1 MPSKRSS
8 TAPASGK
15 VVSGKV
21 SGARVPGPVKNT
33 ARKTAAKA
41 AAKPAKAAK
50 TAAVQ
55 PASTPKPA
63 RSTGPS
69 GATAPTPVAKQSR
82 AATGRGPRSAPPKC
96 DERCALI
103 GHSFTDA
110 ALLRLALT
118 HASVSDTRMVSNERL
133 EFLGDAVLGQI
144 ICETLYQRYPDR
156 LEGDLTKLKSYLV
169 SREMCAQLVR
179 EAGFHRMMSIGKGM
193 ISVDQLPKSVL
204 AGLFESLVG
213 AIYLDGGAEAARSFV
228 LRHMEPHI
236 ERTLQL
242 GHQENYKSVLQQ
254 LAQQA
259 GLGSP
264 TYSVMAERGPD
275 HEKNFEIRAQIGDRA
290 FTSCW
295 GMSKKA
301 AEQGAALHAL
311 RELGFVIDGPTG
323 PQVQVP
329 QSIADTM
336 P

>member
-8 TAPASGK
+8 TASTSGTM
-15 VVSGKV
+15 SAGKV
-21 SGARVPGPVKNT
+21 SAGKASAGKASRPAKKT
-33 ARKTAAKA
+33 SRKP
-41 AAKPAKAAK
+41 AAKPAA
-50 TAAVQ
+50 
-55 PASTPKPA
+55 KPA
-63 RSTGPS
+63 PK
-69 GATAPTPVAKQSR
+69 PVAKRQR
-82 AATGRGPRSAPPKC
+82 AAASGPAGASGTSKH
-96 DERCALI
+96 DERFTLI
-103 GHSFTDA
+103 GHVFGDV
-110 ALLRLALT
+110 ALMRLALT
-118 HASVSDTRMVSNERL
+118 HASVSDTRMASNERL
-133 EFLGDAVLGQI
+133 EFLGDAVLGQV
-144 ICETLYQRYPDR
+144 ICEHLYRRYPDR

-213 AIYLDGGAEAARSFV
+213 AIYLDGGSEAARAFV

-264 TYSVMAERGPD
+264 TYSVMGERGPD

-311 RELGFVIDGPTG
+311 RELGFVVDGPTG

>member
-21 SGARVPGPVKNT
+21 SRPAKK
-33 ARKTAAKA
+33 ASRKPAAKA
-41 AAKPAKAAK
+41 AAKPAKVAK
-50 TAAVQ
+50 PAAVQ
-55 PASTPKPA
+55 LASTPKPA
-63 RSTGPS
+63 RTTRPS
-69 GATAPTPVAKQSR
+69 GVTAPTPAAKRSR
-82 AATGRGPRSAPPKC
+82 AATGRGPRSGPAQH
-96 DERCALI
+96 DERFALI

-144 ICETLYQRYPDR
+144 ICEHVYQRYPDR

-193 ISVDQLPKSVL
+193 ISVEQLPKSVL

-259 GLGSP
+259 DLGSP

-329 QSIADTM
+329 QSIDDTM

>member
-8 TAPASGK
+8 TAST
-15 VVSGKV
+15 SGKV
-21 SGARVPGPVKNT
+21 SAGKVSAGKVSAGKVSRPATKTSRKPAARPVPKP
-33 ARKTAAKA
+33 
-41 AAKPAKAAK
+41 AAKPA
-50 TAAVQ
+50 
-55 PASTPKPA
+55 PKPA
-63 RSTGPS
+63 
-69 GATAPTPVAKQSR
+69 AKRQR
-82 AATGRGPRSAPPKC
+82 AAATGPAGASGTSKHDDRF
-96 DERCALI
+96 ALI
-103 GHSFTDA
+103 GHVFGDV
-110 ALLRLALT
+110 ALMRLALT
-118 HASVSDTRMVSNERL
+118 HASVSDTRMASNERL
-133 EFLGDAVLGQI
+133 EFLGDAVLGQV
-144 ICETLYQRYPDR
+144 ICEHLYRRYPDR

-179 EAGFHRMMSIGKGM
+179 EAGFHRMISIGKGM

-213 AIYLDGGAEAARSFV
+213 AIYLDGGSEAARAFV

-264 TYSVMAERGPD
+264 TYSVMGERGPD
-275 HEKNFEIRAQIGDRA
+275 HEKHFEIRAQIGDRA

-311 RELGFVIDGPTG
+311 RELGFVVDGPTG

>member
-8 TAPASGK
+8 TASSAGKGSGPAKSSRKRGSKSGST
-15 VVSGKV
+15 SGSK
-21 SGARVPGPVKNT
+21 SGSKSGSTSAARATTPSKPLRPGASPATSRPRTGRKRADAAGTAPVPGT
-33 ARKTAAKA
+33 ERH
-41 AAKPAKAAK
+41 
-50 TAAVQ
+50 
-55 PASTPKPA
+55 
-63 RSTGPS
+63 
-69 GATAPTPVAKQSR
+69 
-82 AATGRGPRSAPPKC
+82 
-96 DERCALI
+96 DERFDQI
-103 GHSFTDA
+103 GHVFADA
-110 ALLRLALT
+110 GLMRLALT
-118 HASVSDTRMVSNERL
+118 HASVSDTRMASNERL
-133 EFLGDAVLGQI
+133 EFLGDAVLGQV
-144 ICETLYQRYPDR
+144 ICEHLYRRYPDR

-179 EAGFHRMMSIGKGM
+179 EAGFHRLMSIGKGM
-193 ISVDQLPKSVL
+193 ISVEQLPKSVL

-213 AIYLDGGAEAARSFV
+213 AIYLDGGSEAARAFV

-264 TYSVMAERGPD
+264 TYSVLDERGPD
-275 HEKNFEIRAQIGDRA
+275 HEKNFEIRAQIGERA

-311 RELGFVIDGPTG
+311 RELGFVVDGPTG
-323 PQVQVP
+323 PQVQLP
-329 QSIADTM
+329 QAIADTM

>member
-1 MPSKRSS
+1 M
-8 TAPASGK
+8 
-15 VVSGKV
+15 
-21 SGARVPGPVKNT
+21 
-33 ARKTAAKA
+33 
-41 AAKPAKAAK
+41 
-50 TAAVQ
+50 
-55 PASTPKPA
+55 
-63 RSTGPS
+63 
-69 GATAPTPVAKQSR
+69 
-82 AATGRGPRSAPPKC
+82 
-96 DERCALI
+96 
-103 GHSFTDA
+103 
-110 ALLRLALT
+110 RLALT
-118 HASVSDTRMVSNERL
+118 HASVSDTRMASNERL
-133 EFLGDAVLGQI
+133 EFLGDAVLGQV
-144 ICETLYQRYPDR
+144 ICEHLYRRYPDR

-213 AIYLDGGAEAARSFV
+213 AIYLDGGSEAARAFV

-264 TYSVMAERGPD
+264 TYSVMGERGPD

-311 RELGFVIDGPTG
+311 RELGFVVDGPTG

>member
-8 TAPASGK
+8 TASS
-15 VVSGKV
+15 SGKV
-21 SGARVPGPVKNT
+21 SGPSKQP
-33 ARKTAAKA
+33 ARKPAAKSRTASKVASATKAAPRAESKRKPAGEKRA
-41 AAKPAKAAK
+41 AASSQAA
-50 TAAVQ
+50 AQ
-55 PASTPKPA
+55 
-63 RSTGPS
+63 
-69 GATAPTPVAKQSR
+69 
-82 AATGRGPRSAPPKC
+82 
-96 DERCALI
+96 DEHFDLI
-103 GHSFTDA
+103 GHAFGDA
-110 ALLRLALT
+110 GLLRLALT
-118 HASVSDTRMVSNERL
+118 HASVSDTRMASNERL
-133 EFLGDAVLGQI
+133 EFLGDAVLGQV
-144 ICETLYQRYPDR
+144 ICEHLYSRYPDR

-179 EAGFHRMMSIGKGM
+179 EAGFHRLMSIGKGM
-193 ISVDQLPKSVL
+193 ISVEQLPKSVL

-213 AIYLDGGAEAARSFV
+213 AIYLDGGSDAARAFV

-264 TYSVMAERGPD
+264 IYSVMDERGPD

-290 FTSCW
+290 FASCW
-295 GMSKKA
+295 GMSKKS

-323 PQVQVP
+323 PQVQAP
-329 QSIADTM
+329 QPIVDTM

>member
-8 TAPASGK
+8 TAS
-15 VVSGKV
+15 STGKV
-21 SGARVPGPVKNT
+21 SGPKKKT
-33 ARKTAAKA
+33 ARKPAAKRPRA
-41 AAKPAKAAK
+41 GA
-50 TAAVQ
+50 TG
-55 PASTPKPA
+55 PA
-63 RSTGPS
+63 RGSD
-69 GATAPTPVAKQSR
+69 
-82 AATGRGPRSAPPKC
+82 PKLH
-96 DERCALI
+96 DERFVLI
-103 GHSFTDA
+103 GHVFSDP
-110 ALLRLALT
+110 ALMQLALT

-144 ICETLYQRYPDR
+144 ICEHLYQRYPDR
-156 LEGDLTKLKSYLV
+156 LEGDLTKLKSHLV
-169 SREMCAQLVR
+169 SRDMCAQLVR
-179 EAGFHRMMSIGKGM
+179 DAGFHRLMSIGKGM
-193 ISVDQLPKSVL
+193 ISVEALPKSVL

-213 AIYLDGGAEAARSFV
+213 AIFLDGGGDAARAFV
-228 LRHMEPHI
+228 MRHMEPHI
-236 ERTLQL
+236 ERTLQS

-264 TYSVMAERGPD
+264 TYSVLDERGPD

-290 FTSCW
+290 FASCW

-311 RELGFVIDGPTG
+311 RELGFVIDGPSG

-329 QSIADTM
+329 QPIAETM

>member
-1 MPSKRSS
+1 
-8 TAPASGK
+8 
-15 VVSGKV
+15 
-21 SGARVPGPVKNT
+21 
-33 ARKTAAKA
+33 
-41 AAKPAKAAK
+41 
-50 TAAVQ
+50 
-55 PASTPKPA
+55 
-63 RSTGPS
+63 
-69 GATAPTPVAKQSR
+69 
-82 AATGRGPRSAPPKC
+82 
-96 DERCALI
+96 
-103 GHSFTDA
+103 
-110 ALLRLALT
+110 
-118 HASVSDTRMVSNERL
+118 MVSNERL

>member
-8 TAPASGK
+8 TAPALGK
-15 VVSGKV
+15 ASAGKASAGKV
-21 SGARVPGPVKNT
+21 SAGKASRPSKKAT
-33 ARKTAAKA
+33 RKP
-41 AAKPAKAAK
+41 AAKPAPTPAAK
-50 TAAVQ
+50 
-55 PASTPKPA
+55 
-63 RSTGPS
+63 R
-69 GATAPTPVAKQSR
+69 SR
-82 AATGRGPRSAPPKC
+82 AATGRSPRSAPPKR
-96 DERCALI
+96 DERFALI

-144 ICETLYQRYPDR
+144 ICEHLYQRYPDR

-193 ISVDQLPKSVL
+193 ISVEQLPKSVL

-329 QSIADTM
+329 QSIDDTM

>member
-8 TAPASGK
+8 TASTL
-15 VVSGKV
+15 GKV
-21 SGARVPGPVKNT
+21 SAGKRSTSNGSAGKGSVPAKK
-33 ARKTAAKA
+33 ALRKPAAKA
-41 AAKPAKAAK
+41 AAKPASKAVTTRQRA
-50 TAAVQ
+50 
-55 PASTPKPA
+55 
-63 RSTGPS
+63 
-69 GATAPTPVAKQSR
+69 
-82 AATGRGPRSAPPKC
+82 AATGRASGSGSSKH
-96 DERCALI
+96 DERFDLI
-103 GHSFTDA
+103 GHAFADV
-110 ALLRLALT
+110 ALMQLALT

-133 EFLGDAVLGQI
+133 EFLGDAVLGQV
-144 ICETLYQRYPDR
+144 ICEHLYQRYPDR

-213 AIYLDGGAEAARSFV
+213 AIYLDGGSEAARAFV

-254 LAQQA
+254 LAQQS

-264 TYSVMAERGPD
+264 IYSVMDERGPD

-290 FTSCW
+290 FASCW
-295 GMSKKA
+295 GMSKKS

-329 QSIADTM
+329 QPIVDTM